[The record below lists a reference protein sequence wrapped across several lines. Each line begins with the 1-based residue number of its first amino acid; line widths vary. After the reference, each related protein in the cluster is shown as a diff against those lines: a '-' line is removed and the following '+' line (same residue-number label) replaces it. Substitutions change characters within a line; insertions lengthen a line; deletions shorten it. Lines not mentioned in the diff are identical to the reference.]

1 MAVFFTVQF
10 GSQSRGYINLEIRIL
25 RSGCQENIVIL
36 NLTAFVVFKSLPKT
50 KSVDMVS
57 KRVREQSGK

>member
-10 GSQSRGYINLEIRIL
+10 GSQSSGYINLEIRIL

-50 KSVDMVS
+50 KSVDMIS
-57 KRVREQSGK
+57 KRMRGQSGK